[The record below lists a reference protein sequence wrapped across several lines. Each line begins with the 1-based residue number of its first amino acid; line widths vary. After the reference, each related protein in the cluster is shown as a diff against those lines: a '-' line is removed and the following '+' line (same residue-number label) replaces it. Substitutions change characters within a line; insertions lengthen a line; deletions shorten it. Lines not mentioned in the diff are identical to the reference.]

1 MAAGVAAVAEVAEV
15 EAEAVAVGEAR
26 VVAARVVAVIA
37 VRVAIAA
44 DKQPVITATET
55 RMRVTAWRGPKATRT
70 MLTARRTARSQAR
83 SAV

>member
-1 MAAGVAAVAEVAEV
+1 MAVG
-15 EAEAVAVGEAR
+15 AEAAVGEAEAAEAEAEAE
-26 VVAARVVAVIA
+26 VVLGEARVVAVIA